1 MIIFYG
7 YMINCNENENV
18 NGKIDQ
24 INNSYKDLDVD
35 IKTNI
40 NNMTY
45 LGTVTPLCNKQHLNN
60 FWRSIQLS
68 KQLSNTEAELKKS
81 VAYKKAYVWLFKFFR
96 VDFLKLKSQGQIWDI
111 LLGVSSLRVYFIRK
125 IFSLIWAVVF
135 GKCFLLV
142 KNLNQVHMTY
152 SFLELLIFFLLVLV

>member
-45 LGTVTPLCNKQHLNN
+45 LGTVMPLCNKQHLNN
-60 FWRSIQLS
+60 F
-68 KQLSNTEAELKKS
+68 
-81 VAYKKAYVWLFKFFR
+81 
-96 VDFLKLKSQGQIWDI
+96 
-111 LLGVSSLRVYFIRK
+111 
-125 IFSLIWAVVF
+125 
-135 GKCFLLV
+135 
-142 KNLNQVHMTY
+142 
-152 SFLELLIFFLLVLV
+152 

>member
-1 MIIFYG
+1 
-7 YMINCNENENV
+7 MINCNENENV

-60 FWRSIQLS
+60 F
-68 KQLSNTEAELKKS
+68 
-81 VAYKKAYVWLFKFFR
+81 
-96 VDFLKLKSQGQIWDI
+96 
-111 LLGVSSLRVYFIRK
+111 
-125 IFSLIWAVVF
+125 
-135 GKCFLLV
+135 
-142 KNLNQVHMTY
+142 
-152 SFLELLIFFLLVLV
+152 